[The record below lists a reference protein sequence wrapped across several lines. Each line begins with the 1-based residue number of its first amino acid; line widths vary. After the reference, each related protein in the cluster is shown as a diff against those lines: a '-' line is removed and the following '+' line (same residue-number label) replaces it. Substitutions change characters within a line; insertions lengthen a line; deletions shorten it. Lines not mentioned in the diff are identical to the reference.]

1 MITPSFGLTASERVL
16 PSMAL
21 DFTTASLDSRVT
33 FTRSGGTATR
43 VNASGYIETVG
54 VDTARF
60 DYDPVTLVCK
70 GLLIEESRTN
80 ICLSSE
86 TFNSG
91 WLISNVTVGADVV
104 NSPDGTQNADSL
116 TDNGTSGGHG
126 VRRVFTIASST
137 QYTASCYVKAGTH
150 NYVQLLPMDGGAV
163 DRFAAAVFDISSS
176 STETAATETLA
187 STSVTIHSTKQ
198 EAAGNGWFRVSM
210 VFTSGSN
217 WATSTTSNRVFMAES
232 ATGNTFGTT
241 GASTYAGTGTTL
253 YVWGAQLEAGAFA
266 TSYIPT
272 VASQVTRTADVATM
286 TGTDFSDWFN
296 SAEGTFSTTATV
308 PAITGLNMRF
318 ISANDGTSSNRIDL
332 YGITNTQLRVVNS
345 GSVQASVTSGTI
357 ASYQE
362 RTSVGAYKADSFATA
377 TNADSVSTDTSGTVP
392 TVDQLYIGRATVSN
406 ATYCNGTIKQINYWQ
421 QRLTDN
427 EVVAFSKGL

>member
-1 MITPSFGLTASERVL
+1 MITPSFNLTATERVL

-33 FTRSGGTATR
+33 FTRSGGTATYTD
-43 VNASGYIETVG
+43 SDGYIASAG
-54 VDTARF
+54 VDEPRF
-60 DYDPVTLVCK
+60 DYDPLTLSCK

-80 ICLSSE
+80 LFTHSDSIDNAAWTLYK
-86 TFNSG
+86 
-91 WLISNVTVGADVV
+91 VTITAGAITA
-104 NSPDGTQNADSL
+104 PDGNLTADKMVEGTATDTHRISQYPATIGVTYTISVFAKKAERDHVQFSGVGTSNCVFDL
-116 TDNGTSGGHG
+116 TNGTVVDIGA
-126 VRRVFTIASST
+126 FTSASIEEFQNGWYRCVAT
-137 QYTASCYVKAGTH
+137 V
-150 NYVQLLPMDGGAV
+150 
-163 DRFAAAVFDISSS
+163 
-176 STETAATETLA
+176 TAA
-187 STSVTIHSTKQ
+187 S
-198 EAAGNGWFRVSM
+198 
-210 VFTSGSN
+210 
-217 WATSTTSNRVFMAES
+217 
-232 ATGNTFGTT
+232 T
-241 GASTYAGTGTTL
+241 GAFRIGLYNGAANYTGDGSSGA
-253 YVWGAQLEAGAFA
+253 YFWGAQLEEGAFA

-272 VASQVTRTADVATM
+272 TTAQVTRTADVATM

-296 SAEGTFSTTATV
+296 SAEGTFSATATV